1 MSILRILY
9 RHAWK
14 GCVCLSNVGIS
25 ALPASVRDHVETC
38 RILKIASN
46 PKYTQAMPQH
56 CSAWL
61 ISPMALIA
69 TYLYSVASR
78 CIWMISFTKVQY
90 PLKKCIILSKCSN
103 TSNAAFRLKTRY
115 FFERLGYL
123 VLMQYGGDKACNPSR
138 KCSIP
143 AEESCMYF
151 RISGRKPAG
160 KPAAAFFK
168 HLQYLHNKVGKLNLV
183 CRKFQWTL
191 RAWIAQN
198 PLSPEDLRQIYIY
211 TYIHTLHY
219 ITYIHIHACVPSGFP
234 MAFLRPNFRPSRGT
248 YPHRGDNFAPCEAL
262 GPPQP
267 AKNRRL
273 YRCGDVSIL
282 NKAEI
287 DLLSINTYIYIQYLC
302 EYIYYIHTVCS
313 IYIYSIHM

>member
-38 RILKIASN
+38 RILKIPSN

-69 TYLYSVASR
+69 TYLYSVASK

-90 PLKKCIILSKCSN
+90 PLKKYIILSKCSN

-211 TYIHTLHY
+211 IYRYIHTY
-219 ITYIHIHACVPSGFP
+219 IYMHVFLLDSLWLFFVPIFDHP
-234 MAFLRPNFRPSRGT
+234 MAP
-248 YPHRGDNFAPCEAL
+248 
-262 GPPQP
+262 
-267 AKNRRL
+267 
-273 YRCGDVSIL
+273 
-282 NKAEI
+282 
-287 DLLSINTYIYIQYLC
+287 
-302 EYIYYIHTVCS
+302 IHTEAITSPHAKLLALHNLRKIAGCIGVAMCQS
-313 IYIYSIHM
+313 STKLK